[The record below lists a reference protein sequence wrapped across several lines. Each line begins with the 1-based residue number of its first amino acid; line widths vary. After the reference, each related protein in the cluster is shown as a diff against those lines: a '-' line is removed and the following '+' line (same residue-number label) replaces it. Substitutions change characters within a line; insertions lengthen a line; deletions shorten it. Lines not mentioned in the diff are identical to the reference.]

1 MATKEK
7 TVTCRNKLY
16 GGLLGT
22 AIVWMLRLVVGAVF
36 VFSGFTKGIDPWGSI
51 YKFDEY
57 LRAFG
62 FYDYRGLLTFMAF
75 SVSAVEF
82 VLGVFLLFGIYRR
95 FTPWAMTAMMA
106 VMLPLTC
113 YIAVTDNVADCG
125 CFGDAVTLSN
135 WGTFWKNVA
144 LTVGLVYL
152 IMFNSRVKNIYGF
165 AVQWIVA
172 MLTFVYILLVA
183 WLGYS
188 FQPLVDF
195 RPFPVGTVISG
206 EDVEAADEYAFIY
219 EKNGV
224 KQEFSLDS
232 LPDDT
237 WTFVDRMP
245 LSRQTSDTVAVDVA
259 LHRPI
264 AVFDTTY
271 VAVDDVILDRGEQ
284 LLLLFPSLSDVVIPF
299 TYRINEIC
307 DFCRKHDIDVVGLT
321 SDGKAEIDEW
331 NDLSMADYPMY
342 VMDDSELKMLARG
355 NPAAVMLRDGTVA
368 WKRTM
373 QSMNVDYIDEAE
385 NIDEVAGDVEL
396 RHVLYFITLL
406 YLSAMLLVL
415 VVNRT
420 HLVVK
425 FSLRRVRK
433 SRKKAVNLQSENNN
447 E

>member
-16 GGLLGT
+16 GGLWGT

-355 NPAAVMLRDGTVA
+355 NPAAVMLRDGTVV